1 MGKII
6 WEGNQ
11 DWEKEFPGG
20 RPPEHAVKLKR
31 PDNLLKASI
40 PYGIIPLIVCFACVF
55 FKKNAS
61 DSFIF
66 DLRFMPLGFV
76 IGFLLIPVHEFLH
89 ALCYPKGAKVYVG
102 ICLKKAAAYAVSFY
116 PIKKSRYIVMSL
128 APMLL
133 GVIPLII
140 FIVCPLRW
148 KALLT
153 VCIVPAFMG
162 MISPSPDYMDV
173 ISVIRQV
180 PNGAKIQAS
189 NEGLYWFK

>member
-1 MGKII
+1 M
-6 WEGNQ
+6 Q
-11 DWEKEFPGG
+11 
-20 RPPEHAVKLKR
+20 A
-31 PDNLLKASI
+31 
-40 PYGIIPLIVCFACVF
+40 
-55 FKKNAS
+55 

-180 PNGAKIQAS
+180 PNGAKSRLQTRDCIGL
-189 NEGLYWFK
+189 NELVRSCRNGLPNQRNQTERILHIV